1 MARAED
7 PALRRGLSPAL
18 RRRLRLG
25 AAWVLSALLFAAY
38 FALPDS
44 DDAAALPA
52 AAPHT
57 DAAGEPRKLDI
68 VDVSPPSASP
78 GDAVT
83 ITFTGV
89 ADADTGEVKVLIAK
103 EEVEILARRPGALVA
118 RLPQTI
124 EIGRAKLRIAI
135 EGERSK
141 PYDLRIK
148 SWSWRKPFRNLVGG
162 FALLLFGIAVFAR
175 GVGGAAG
182 FRSAH
187 TLARLGR
194 RPPAA
199 LGFGGVLGALLVSTT
214 ASAGVLAGLVSSR
227 LLALAPAAAAFL
239 GALIGSA
246 AAPLLTGLIDP
257 REGLLL
263 VAMGVLFLGLASDR
277 RASAFGRMVLG
288 AGLIAFGLQT
298 MRPGFDLIT
307 QDPRLLAIVSR
318 ISADSVR
325 GVAACALLGAAL
337 VAILQGPAPVVVLV
351 LVLVQ
356 TTARWDLRTAL
367 AVLAGSGL
375 GAAVGALVTTPAGR
389 RCRQLAE
396 LHLLLGFAAT
406 VLSASTVVLWTAVAD
421 RLIPG
426 SAEEISWGRRVLMP
440 NMALHL
446 GAAFALSQLASAVV
460 LLPFIRPLA
469 RLVERL
475 DPLDRAVSLAK
486 VGDGDGVG
494 FAARGLDAALATA
507 QRALQPT
514 SELALEGRREA
525 GRAAEHALS
534 DAHVALEELLSG
546 TIPALPESEQR
557 TRLGRLAF
565 ATLQVQR
572 ALWILRKQAE
582 HLTDS
587 RMAEAGGRERV
598 VPLPAE
604 DESTLRDMHGLLSE
618 GLGLAMAAIA
628 GRAPLDLEA
637 ARGREI
643 RMNGLEARA
652 RAALLAGGG
661 GTRKDLGVLEL
672 ADAYET
678 AGNQLYRLVEAAA
691 QSIELVEPEPEVS
704 SKKVDLG

>member
-1 MARAED
+1 MRAKN
-7 PALRRGLSPAL
+7 PAL
-18 RRRLRLG
+18 RRRLRLI

-44 DDAAALPA
+44 DDSASLPA
-52 AAPHT
+52 AAPQVDGT
-57 DAAGEPRKLDI
+57 GDARKLDI

-83 ITFTGV
+83 VTFTGA
-89 ADADTGEVKVLIAK
+89 ADVGLVKVVVAK
-103 EEVEILARRPGALVA
+103 EEAEILARRPGAVVA
-118 RLPQTI
+118 RLPSTVD
-124 EIGRAKLRIAI
+124 IGRAKVRIVVD
-135 EGERSK
+135 GERSK
-141 PYDLRIK
+141 PYDLRVK
-148 SWSWRKPFRNLVGG
+148 QWSWRKPFRNLVGG
-162 FALLLFGIAVFAR
+162 FALLLFGIVVFAR

-194 RPPAA
+194 RSPAA
-199 LGFGGVLGALLVSTT
+199 LGFGAGLGALMVSTT
-214 ASAGVLAGLVSSR
+214 AAAGVLAGLVSSR

-263 VAMGVLFLGLASDR
+263 VAVGVLFLGLASDR

-307 QDPRLLAIVSR
+307 QHPSLLAVVSR
-318 ISADSVR
+318 INADTVS
-325 GVAACALLGAAL
+325 GVVACALLGAAL

-375 GAAVGALVTTPAGR
+375 GAAVGALITTPAGR

-396 LHLLLGFAAT
+396 LHLVLGLCAT
-406 VLSASTVVLWTAVAD
+406 VLSASTVVLWTAIAD

-426 SAEEISWGRRVLMP
+426 SAHEIAWGRRVLMP

-446 GAAFALSQLASAVV
+446 GAAFALSQLASALL
-460 LLPFIRPLA
+460 LLPFIPALA

-475 DPLDRAVSLAK
+475 DPLDRAVTLSRI
-486 VGDGDGVG
+486 GDGIGA
-494 FAARGLDAALATA
+494 AARELDVALATA
-507 QRALQPT
+507 QRALAPM
-514 SELALEGRREA
+514 SALALDGQREA
-525 GRAAEHALS
+525 GRAAEHALA
-534 DAHVALEELLSG
+534 DAHVALDDLLSA
-546 TIPALPESEQR
+546 TIPALAESERR

-572 ALWILRKQAE
+572 SLETVRKQAE

-587 RMAEAGGRERV
+587 RMAASGGRDRV
-598 VPLPAE
+598 SPLPAE
-604 DESTLRDMHGLLSE
+604 DEATLRDMHGCCQTGSRWWWPRSPAE
-618 GLGLAMAAIA
+618 RPSIWMEHALA
-628 GRAPLDLEA
+628 RS
-637 ARGREI
+637 R
-643 RMNGLEARA
+643 
-652 RAALLAGGG
+652 
-661 GTRKDLGVLEL
+661 
-672 ADAYET
+672 
-678 AGNQLYRLVEAAA
+678 
-691 QSIELVEPEPEVS
+691 
-704 SKKVDLG
+704 

>member
-1 MARAED
+1 MARAEN
-7 PALRRGLSPAL
+7 PAL
-18 RRRLRLG
+18 RRRLRLI
-25 AAWVLSALLFAAY
+25 AAWVASAVLFTAY
-38 FALPDS
+38 FALPEG
-44 DDAAALPA
+44 DDTAPLAPV
-52 AAPHT
+52 APHV
-57 DAAGEPRKLDI
+57 DATGDARKLEI

-83 ITFTGV
+83 VSFTGAV
-89 ADADTGEVKVLIAK
+89 DAALVKVVIAK
-103 EEVEILARRPGALVA
+103 EDLEILARRPGAVVA
-118 RLPQTI
+118 RLPQTV
-124 EIGRAKLRIAI
+124 EIGRAKLRVAI
-135 EGERSK
+135 DGERSK
-141 PYDLRIK
+141 PYDLRVK
-148 SWSWRKPFRNLVGG
+148 KWSWRKPFRNLVGG
-162 FALLLFGIAVFAR
+162 FALLLFGIGVFAR

-187 TLARLGR
+187 TLARLGG

-199 LGFGGVLGALLVSTT
+199 LGFGATLGALLVSTT
-214 ASAGVLAGLVSSR
+214 AVAGVLAGLVSSR
-227 LLALAPAAAAFL
+227 LLALVPAAAAFL

-263 VAMGVLFLGLASDR
+263 VAVGVLFLGLASDR

-307 QDPRLLAIVSR
+307 QHPSLLAVVSR
-318 ISADSVR
+318 ISADSVS

-337 VAILQGPAPVVVLV
+337 VAILQGPGPVVVLV

-396 LHLLLGFAAT
+396 LHLLLGFCAT
-406 VLSASTVVLWTAVAD
+406 VLSASTVVLWTAIAD

-426 SAEEISWGRRVLMP
+426 SAEEIAWGRRVLMP

-446 GAAFALSQLASAVV
+446 GAAFALSQLASAVL
-460 LLPFIRPLA
+460 LLPLIPSLA

-475 DPLDRAVSLAK
+475 DPLDRVVALPRIGNGVSA
-486 VGDGDGVG
+486 
-494 FAARGLDAALATA
+494 AARDLDAALATA
-507 QRALQPT
+507 QRALAPL
-514 SELALEGRREA
+514 SELALAGRREA
-525 GRAAEHALS
+525 GRATEHALA
-534 DAHVALEELLSG
+534 DAHVALDDLLSV
-546 TIPALPESEQR
+546 TIPALPESDRR

-572 ALWILRKQAE
+572 ALETVRKQAE

-587 RMAEAGGRERV
+587 RMAASGGRARV
-598 VPLPAE
+598 APLPAE
-604 DESTLRDMHGLLSE
+604 DEATLREMHGLLSE
-618 GLGLAMAAIA
+618 GLGVVMAAIA
-628 GRAPLDLEA
+628 GEAPLELEG
-637 ARGREI
+637 ARAREI
-643 RMNGLEARA
+643 QMNQLEARA
-652 RAALLAGGG
+652 RVALLAGGG

-678 AGNQLYRLVEAAA
+678 AGNQLYRLAEAAA
-691 QSIELVEPEPEVS
+691 QPAEMIEPDMQRSAAVLR
-704 SKKVDLG
+704 

>member
-1 MARAED
+1 MARAEN
-7 PALRRGLSPAL
+7 PAL
-18 RRRLRLG
+18 RRRLRLI

-44 DDAAALPA
+44 DDAAPLSA
-52 AAPHT
+52 AVPVDST
-57 DAAGEPRKLDI
+57 GDARKLEI

-83 ITFTGV
+83 VTFTGA
-89 ADADTGEVKVLIAK
+89 ADATLVKVVVAK
-103 EEVEILARRPGALVA
+103 EDAEILARRPGAVVA
-118 RLPQTI
+118 RLPKTV
-124 EIGRAKLRIAI
+124 EIGRAKLRIAV

-148 SWSWRKPFRNLVGG
+148 KWSWRKPFRNLVGG
-162 FALLLFGIAVFAR
+162 FALLLFGITVFAR

-199 LGFGGVLGALLVSTT
+199 LGFGAGLGALLVSTT
-214 ASAGVLAGLVSSR
+214 AAAGVLAGLVSSR
-227 LLALAPAAAAFL
+227 LLALVPAAAAL
-239 GALIGSA
+239 MGALIGSA

-263 VAMGVLFLGLASDR
+263 VAVGVLFLGLASDR
-277 RASAFGRMVLG
+277 RASAFGRLLLG

-307 QDPRLLAIVSR
+307 QHPSLLAVVSR
-318 ISADSVR
+318 ISADSVS

-389 RCRQLAE
+389 RCRQLAA
-396 LHLLLGFAAT
+396 LHLLLGLSATLLSAAT
-406 VLSASTVVLWTAVAD
+406 VVFWTAITD

-426 SAEEISWGRRVLMP
+426 SAAEIAWGRRVLMP

-446 GAAFALSQLASAVV
+446 GAAFALSQLASALL
-460 LLPFIRPLA
+460 LLPFIPALA

-475 DPLDRAVSLAK
+475 DPLDRAVALPR
-486 VGDGDGVG
+486 VGDGVG
-494 FAARGLDAALATA
+494 AAARDLDAALATA
-507 QRALQPT
+507 RRALGPL

-525 GRAAEHALS
+525 GRATEHALA
-534 DAHVALEELLSG
+534 DAHVALEDLLSV
-546 TIPALPESEQR
+546 TIPALPESERRAQ
-557 TRLGRLAF
+557 LGRLAF

-572 ALWILRKQAE
+572 SLETVRKQAE
-582 HLTDS
+582 QMTDG
-587 RMAEAGGRERV
+587 RMAASGGRDRV
-598 VPLPAE
+598 SPLPAD
-604 DESTLRDMHGLLSE
+604 DEATLRDMHGLLSE
-618 GLGLAMAAIA
+618 GLDLVMAAIA
-628 GRAPLDLEA
+628 EGTPLELDGARA
-637 ARGREI
+637 REI
-643 RMNGLEARA
+643 QMNGLEARA
-652 RAALLAGGG
+652 RATLLAGGA

-678 AGNQLYRLVEAAA
+678 AGNQLYRLAEAAA
-691 QSIELVEPEPEVS
+691 QPVEMVEADMPKS
-704 SKKVDLG
+704 ATALR

>member
-1 MARAED
+1 MARTKN
-7 PALRRGLSPAL
+7 PAL
-18 RRRLRLG
+18 RRRLRLI
-25 AAWVLSALLFAAY
+25 AAWVLSGLLFAAY
-38 FALPDS
+38 FALPEA
-44 DDAAALPA
+44 DDGPSLPA
-52 AAPHT
+52 ATAPAEGAA
-57 DAAGEPRKLDI
+57 DARKLDI
-68 VDVSPPSASP
+68 TDVSPPSAAP

-83 ITFTGV
+83 ITFVGV
-89 ADADTGEVKVLIAK
+89 ADAASVKVLIAK
-103 EEVEILARRPGALVA
+103 EEAEILARRPGAVVA
-118 RLPQTI
+118 RLPKTV
-124 EIGRAKLRIAI
+124 EVGRAKLRIAV

-141 PYDLRIK
+141 PYDLRVK

-194 RPPAA
+194 RSPAA
-199 LGFGGVLGALLVSTT
+199 LGFGAGLGALLVSTT
-214 ASAGVLAGLVSSR
+214 AVAGVLAGLVSSR
-227 LLALAPAAAAFL
+227 LLALAPAAASFL
-239 GALIGSA
+239 GALIGTA

-263 VAMGVLFLGLASDR
+263 VAVGVLFLGLASDR

-307 QDPRLLAIVSR
+307 QHPSLLAIVSR
-318 ISADSVR
+318 ISADSVA

-367 AVLAGSGL
+367 AVLSGSGL

-396 LHLLLGFAAT
+396 LHLLLGFCAT
-406 VLSASTVVLWTAVAD
+406 VLSASTVMLWTAIAD

-426 SAEEISWGRRVLMP
+426 SAEEIAWGRRVLMP

-446 GAAFALSQLASAVV
+446 GAAFALSQLASALL
-460 LLPFIRPLA
+460 LLPFVPALA

-475 DPLDRAVSLAK
+475 HPLDRVVTLARI
-486 VGDGDGVG
+486 GDGVG
-494 FAARGLDAALATA
+494 IAARELAVALATA
-507 QRALQPT
+507 QRALRPM

-525 GRAAEHALS
+525 GRAAEHALA
-534 DAHVALEELLSG
+534 DAHVALEDLLSA
-546 TIPALPESEQR
+546 TIPALPESDR
-557 TRLGRLAF
+557 RARLGKLAF

-572 ALWILRKQAE
+572 SLETLCRQAE

-587 RMAEAGGRERV
+587 RMAASGGRARV
-598 VPLPAE
+598 AALPAE

-618 GLGLAMAAIA
+618 GLGLVMAAITE
-628 GRAPLDLEA
+628 GTPLDLEG
-637 ARGREI
+637 ARAREI
-643 RMNGLEARA
+643 WMNGHEARA

-661 GTRKDLGVLEL
+661 RTRKDLGVLEL

-678 AGNQLYRLVEAAA
+678 AGNQLYRLAEAAA
-691 QSIELVEPEPEVS
+691 QHRETVQPEIEKAETASVR
-704 SKKVDLG
+704 